1 MSRQKSILNSDA
13 LLTVVVEAVKIT
25 LVATLEE
32 LKIVAKSLKAPLYSA
47 FKSIENLQRAIDKKI
62 SV

>member
-1 MSRQKSILNSDA
+1 MRLLRSRAFLE
-13 LLTVVVEAVKIT
+13 VVELVEVVKIT

-32 LKIVAKSLKAPLYSA
+32 LKIVAKSLKVPSYSSS
-47 FKSIENLQRAIDKKI
+47 KSIENLQRAIDKKI